1 MTERTNQI
9 INNDNARSKK
19 NKKNEFIESVGVFG
33 VMEFFVVCVT
43 RPQYA
48 LLDAFFCHLL
58 HASIRVS
65 VS

>member
-33 VMEFFVVCVT
+33 VMEFFLPCKDF
-43 RPQYA
+43 RPATQ
-48 LLDAFFCHLL
+48 LR
-58 HASIRVS
+58 RVRH
-65 VS
+65 